1 MVDSFCI
8 VAPIGLGALCL
19 VLVFLFSVHVF
30 CVFLVLQ
37 SFDGKGKRKIAC

>member
-1 MVDSFCI
+1 MVDSFFI

-19 VLVFLFSVHVF
+19 VLVFLFSVF